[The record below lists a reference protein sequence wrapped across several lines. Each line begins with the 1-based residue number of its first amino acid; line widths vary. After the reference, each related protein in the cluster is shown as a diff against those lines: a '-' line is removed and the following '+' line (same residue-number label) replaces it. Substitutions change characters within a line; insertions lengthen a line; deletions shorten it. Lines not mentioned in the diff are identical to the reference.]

1 MVWGGLFGGAFLQS
15 LLSLCCGLPPAL
27 VHVVTFI
34 FVGHLG
40 LAQRK
45 LFCLDL
51 LGVQEGVYVR
61 AQRDQ
66 CSHPYQT
73 KSHQGYFLLG
83 SHSGWAPRG
92 AHHGLWVPPDL
103 PARCDL
109 IMYRRASLVAQWVK
123 NLPAMQE
130 TQVRSLDWEYPL
142 KEEMATHY
150 SILAW
155 SFPWTEEPGGL
166 QSKGSQSWTQLSTHA
181 FIQCTEGDATSSN
194 R

>member
-27 VHVVTFI
+27 VHVVIFI

-130 TQVRSLDWEYPL
+130 TQVRSLGPEDP
-142 KEEMATHY
+142 
-150 SILAW
+150 
-155 SFPWTEEPGGL
+155 
-166 QSKGSQSWTQLSTHA
+166 
-181 FIQCTEGDATSSN
+181 
-194 R
+194 